1 VISVI
6 SAVGAQRLIEIV
18 RLKGLGKAEKDG
30 RAGSN
35 ATGAE
40 GRLSNGKNV
49 PVMTTTLEKDGE
61 KR

>member
-1 VISVI
+1 
-6 SAVGAQRLIEIV
+6 VGAQRLIEIV